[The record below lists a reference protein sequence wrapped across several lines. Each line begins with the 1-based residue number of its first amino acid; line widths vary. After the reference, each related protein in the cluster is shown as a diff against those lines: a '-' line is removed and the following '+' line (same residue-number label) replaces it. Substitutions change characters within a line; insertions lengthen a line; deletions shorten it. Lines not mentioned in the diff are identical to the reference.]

1 MRASAVAGIILANS
15 NDSLLSKLT
24 GIRSMASV
32 PFGGRYRLIDFAL
45 SNLVNAGINNVGII
59 TRSNYRSLMD
69 HISSGAAWDLD
80 RKNGGIHILPPYNV
94 SGARRYHGYVEAL
107 YGAKDFMHRSRADYI
122 VLCESDAIANID
134 LSEALDSH
142 VRNEAD
148 ITVVYSTGTC
158 PKNHPN
164 TMIMEFDEDGRATSV
179 EFSENRADEVNFA
192 IGTVIVTRELLESL
206 IEDGYE
212 NGATRVSRDVIAPR
226 ISTLR
231 VFGFKHEGFTAVMD
245 SENTYF
251 ESNMRLLEKEARE
264 QLFGAR
270 PVYTKTRDD
279 MPTRYGTKADVHN
292 SFIADGCVI
301 DGTVKNSV
309 LFRGVKVEKGAVV
322 ENCILMQGVR
332 VGADTKLQYIIS
344 DKNSAVGRNMVLKG
358 NAERP
363 FIISKNK
370 SL

>member
-15 NDSLLSKLT
+15 NDHLLNKLT

-45 SNLVNAGINNVGII
+45 SNLVNAGVNNVGII
-59 TRSNYRSLMD
+59 TRANYRSLMD

-80 RKNGGIHILPPYNV
+80 RKSGGIHMLPPYNV
-94 SGARRYHGYVEAL
+94 SGARRYHGDVEAL
-107 YGAKDFMHRSRADYI
+107 YGAKDFMNRSHADYI
-122 VLCESDAIANID
+122 VICESDTVANID

-142 VRNEAD
+142 VKNEAD
-148 ITVVYSTGTC
+148 VTVVYTNGLC
-158 PKNHPN
+158 PQNHPN
-164 TMIMEFDEDGRATSV
+164 TMILNLDDDGRVSGMEFA
-179 EFSENRADEVNFA
+179 ENRADEVDYA
-192 IGTVIVTRELLESL
+192 IGTVIITRKLLVDLVEEAYES
-206 IEDGYE
+206 
-212 NGATRVSRDVIAPR
+212 GATRVGRDVFAPEV
-226 ISTLR
+226 SKLK
-231 VFGFKHEGFTAVMD
+231 VFGFKHEGFTAIMD

-251 ESNMRLLEKEARE
+251 ESNMRLLEKSSRE
-264 QLFGAR
+264 QLFGTR

-309 LFRGVKVEKGAVV
+309 LFRGVTVEKGAVV
-322 ENCILMQGVR
+322 ENCILMQGVK
-332 VGADTKLQYIIS
+332 VGADTRLDYIIS